1 MMEGEYSTRQNGL
14 ETTSLRGGA
23 GVEAD
28 GVVKLIVDG
37 NLGKLARWLRALGCD
52 AVSHAGRADRFLL
65 RRALLEERIAVT
77 KSRTLETRPFRG
89 RLVLITADRWE
100 EQLAEAA
107 AALGLSFDP
116 RAVLGRCL
124 DCNEVLSDVEKGAVE
139 GLVPAYVLETQPN
152 FRRCGHCGR
161 VYWAGSHA
169 ERMLRVMRSRIPSR
183 PP

>member
-1 MMEGEYSTRQNGL
+1 M
-14 ETTSLRGGA
+14 TSLRGGA
-23 GVEAD
+23 GVEAG

-52 AVSHAGRADRFLL
+52 TVCHEGRADRFLL
-65 RRALLEERIAVT
+65 RRAYLEERIVVT
-77 KSRTLETRPFRG
+77 KSRTLAARPFRG

-100 EQLAEAA
+100 EQLVEAV
-107 AALGLSFDP
+107 AALGLSFDAL
-116 RAVLGRCL
+116 AVLGRCL
-124 DCNEVLSDVEKGAVE
+124 ECNEVLSDVEKGAVE
-139 GLVPAYVLETQPN
+139 GLVPPYILETQPG
-152 FRRCGHCGR
+152 FRRCGRCGR